1 MTQQIDLSVRCFS
14 TIAGSF
20 NGIRARVES
29 EIACI
34 ETRNFNVEVY
44 RNQLMAAVVATQPF
58 AGMMVAGGQVAVD
71 FEIVR
76 SIEEAFRLL
85 DEVDRNLST
94 ANWFLDNLI
103 GANLDFTR
111 HSATK
116 PRTLVSSEANEE
128 STVIKGFIAF
138 AADPANA
145 DNGLKQKS
153 FDSLGKV
160 KGLVEAADMRNAHD
174 ALNNGRRFAT
184 RCHMIQALVSRGR
197 LVVVES

>member
-1 MTQQIDLSVRCFS
+1 MTQQIDLSIRCFT

-29 EIACI
+29 EIAAI
-34 ETRNFNVEVY
+34 EKHSFNVEAY
-44 RNQLMAAVVATQPF
+44 RTKLLSAVVATQPF

-71 FEIVR
+71 FTIVHA
-76 SIEEAFRLL
+76 IEKAFRLL
-85 DEVDRNLST
+85 DEVDRNLRT
-94 ANWFLDNLI
+94 ANWFLDNLS
-103 GANLDFTR
+103 GANRDFTR
-111 HSATK
+111 HSETK

-153 FDSLGKV
+153 FESLGKV
-160 KGLVEAADMRNAHD
+160 KGLVEAMDMRAAD
-174 ALNNGRRFAT
+174 KTLNEGRRYAT